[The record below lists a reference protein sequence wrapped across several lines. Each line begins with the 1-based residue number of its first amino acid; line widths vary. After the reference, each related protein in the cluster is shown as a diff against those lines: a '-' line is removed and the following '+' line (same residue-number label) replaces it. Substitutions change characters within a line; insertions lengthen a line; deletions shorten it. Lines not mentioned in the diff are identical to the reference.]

1 MRWPL
6 RLGVTV
12 FLGLL
17 AASVV
22 PAAEPTWKAGTARI
36 KITPEEPLWMA
47 GFASRDHPA
56 EGKLHDLW
64 IKILVLEA
72 ADGHRGLIV
81 TSDVCGISK
90 ATYETLCRELEKRC
104 GLARSEIKFTY
115 SHTHSGPALGE
126 CLQDYY

>member
-6 RLGVTV
+6 WLGLTV
-12 FLGLL
+12 FIGLL
-17 AASVV
+17 SGGPVSATE
-22 PAAEPTWKAGTARI
+22 PAWKVGTARI
-36 KITPEEPLWMA
+36 KITPQEPLWMA

-81 TSDVCGISK
+81 TSDV
-90 ATYETLCRELEKRC
+90 
-104 GLARSEIKFTY
+104 
-115 SHTHSGPALGE
+115 
-126 CLQDYY
+126 